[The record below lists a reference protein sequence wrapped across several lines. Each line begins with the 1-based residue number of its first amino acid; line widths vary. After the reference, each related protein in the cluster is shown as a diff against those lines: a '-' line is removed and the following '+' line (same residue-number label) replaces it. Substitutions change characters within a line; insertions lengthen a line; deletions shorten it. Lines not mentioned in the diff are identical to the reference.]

1 MLLTL
6 YRGQD
11 APVQQSMQFK
21 RQILQ
26 RLGTPGQ
33 ELTFL
38 LKTMR

>member
-1 MLLTL
+1 MQ
-6 YRGQD
+6 R
-11 APVQQSMQFK
+11 SMQFK

-26 RLGTPGQ
+26 RLGTLGQ